1 MTQVRA
7 SDVFSFSN
15 EQKNWSDRTED
26 DVRNIFFVIMLISLQ
41 VHLLMRELSSKLQWV
56 GHEMRMQDEGVTKK
70 ALTGYIAR
78 RRHRLDGPE
87 GDGYIRWT
95 GKIRGR

>member
-7 SDVFSFSN
+7 SDVLSFSN
-15 EQKNWSDRTED
+15 EQKVWSDRTKD

-41 VHLLMRELSSKLQWV
+41 VHLLMKELSSKLQRV
-56 GHEMRMQDEGVTKK
+56 GHEMRMQSEGVTKE

-78 RRHRLDGPE
+78 RRHRLESPVTFG
-87 GDGYIRWT
+87 GQGS
-95 GKIRGR
+95 